1 VVVVW
6 GGADGW
12 CEAFH
17 ASVRAYTERGLSVC
31 LLELPGQGLARLRH
45 GSVLDVSFTRL
56 VSAALDVLVERGFAP
71 GRMGVVGHSAGGALA
86 LAAAAADSRIRACC
100 SNGGSPQMLGLA
112 RYPRVSQRIG
122 RMLGEQTTEAQ
133 VLAFFEAMRL
143 EDAARDMRASLLCLQ
158 GGLDPLV
165 DNTEAEHL
173 VALRG
178 PHAATL
184 VCWPEGVHCLYNHAL
199 ERNAVLVDW
208 LARALA

>member
-1 VVVVW
+1 
-6 GGADGW
+6 
-12 CEAFH
+12 
-17 ASVRAYTERGLSVC
+17 
-31 LLELPGQGLARLRH
+31 
-45 GSVLDVSFTRL
+45 
-56 VSAALDVLVERGFAP
+56 
-71 GRMGVVGHSAGGALA
+71 
-86 LAAAAADSRIRACC
+86 
-100 SNGGSPQMLGLA
+100 
-112 RYPRVSQRIG
+112 
-122 RMLGEQTTEAQ
+122 
-133 VLAFFEAMRL
+133 MRL